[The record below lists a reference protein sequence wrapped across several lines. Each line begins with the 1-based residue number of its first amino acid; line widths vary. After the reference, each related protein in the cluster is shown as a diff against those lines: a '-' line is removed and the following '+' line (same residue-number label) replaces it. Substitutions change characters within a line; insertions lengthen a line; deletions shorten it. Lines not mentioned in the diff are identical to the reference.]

1 MKIDLT
7 STRTITLLLFMSSI
21 GYAQVSTFPNTQQQE
36 ANNQASQQELSEEY
50 TESEF
55 QGEEEIEL
63 TESKNNLG
71 MIKTENGWE
80 AINNKNKAIPINN
93 NKTVVD
99 RKQFIGNYNVKM
111 NIDGMN
117 STFYANVSIVKGKLK
132 LVVNEGGSI
141 NSYYVETSVKEIQ
154 KNIQYDF
161 KANDL
166 DSGSSRTYHFKKKG
180 NRFELNFNY

>member
-1 MKIDLT
+1 MKKILISIGLAFLLT
-7 STRTITLLLFMSSI
+7 TKFSI
-21 GYAQVSTFPNTQQQE
+21 GYSQVKQQE
-36 ANNQASQQELSEEY
+36 SSNQASQQELSEEY
-50 TESEF
+50 TESKF

-63 TESKNNLG
+63 TESSNSLG

-80 AINNKNKAIPINN
+80 AINNKNKATTTNN
-93 NKTVVD
+93 NKTVIN
-99 RKQFIGNYNVKM
+99 RKQFIGNYTVKM

-132 LVVNEGGSI
+132 FVVNEGGSI
-141 NSYYVETSVKEIQ
+141 NSYYDEVSFKEIQ

-180 NRFELNFNY
+180 NRFELKFNY